1 MIRIVLLIL
10 NIFFI
15 SPYSFSIELFGYK
28 LYEDINRYQND
39 GDINYKKNIID
50 NIVIYEDRVLISNK
64 YLNQYTIKSTK
75 NGSIFEIHGSNKKLD
90 ISPVECLEVQNKFI
104 KSFEKKKHRTFF
116 YQCTTIPK

>member
-1 MIRIVLLIL
+1 MIRIVLLIS

-50 NIVIYEDRVLISNK
+50 NIVIYEDRVLISNNILINTQLNLPRMGVFLK
-64 YLNQYTIKSTK
+64 YM
-75 NGSIFEIHGSNKKLD
+75 
-90 ISPVECLEVQNKFI
+90 VQI
-104 KSFEKKKHRTFF
+104 ES
-116 YQCTTIPK
+116 